1 MHLLVNVVAF
11 KIGWVSSVVGA
22 AQEMP
27 WLGPVAA
34 IVAIAIHLS
43 HAGRPATELTLIVV
57 CATLGALFDSTLVA
71 LGWVEYSAGVFSAM
85 LAPYWIITMW
95 MLFATTL
102 NVSLR
107 WLKNRKVL
115 AAAIGLV
122 SGPGSYLAGN
132 QIGAIAFVDQS
143 AALTALAIGWAILLP
158 LLMHVSDELDGIATL
173 PARQRALR

>member
-1 MHLLVNVVAF
+1 MHLLINAVAF

-22 AQEMP
+22 AQQMP
-27 WLGPVAA
+27 WLGPVAV

-43 HAGRPATELTLIVV
+43 RADRPTTELTLIVV

-71 LGWVEYSAGVFSAM
+71 LGWVDYPSGVFNAM

-107 WLKNRKVL
+107 WLKNRKML
-115 AAAIGLV
+115 AAAIGFV
-122 SGPGSYLAGN
+122 SGPGSYIAGN
-132 QIGAIAFVDQS
+132 KIGAIAFIDQN
-143 AALTALAIGWAILLP
+143 AALTALAVGWAVLLP
-158 LLMHVSDELDGIATL
+158 LLMYVSDELDGIETL
-173 PARQRALR
+173 SAPQRALQ